1 MSTTLI
7 APEDL
12 QRSLASS
19 AGYDRGLATWA
30 LEVVSNTAMLVA
42 NRFDWTPENVPP
54 AVQSVISM
62 AAATAVFMACCLPFL
77 DRTITLSWQS
87 FAAIGLL
94 CLSKILEF
102 KLSAIILDEISAFE
116 LKAWLGIT
124 LFMSYATDI
133 FLGEKPSIFKFL
145 FIVLTVAGLVFIAKS
160 GRTDS
165 GNINYR
171 RIVVPLVFYLLA
183 RYGYGIVVRASE
195 NYISST
201 MALFFALI
209 LMAIILLPRAKP
221 LEIFKKNQKG
231 AWVVVL
237 TKIPNVAGLLAEN
250 AVIAVSLASASFIQ
264 PMILCSL
271 FVIALIRKEPI
282 TKLRFIG
289 SVICMVGIIGFQV
302 C

>member
-1 MSTTLI
+1 MFLLILVVVCYTICSLSDKYAVSTAKFNGDELGF
-7 APEDL
+7 L
-12 QRSLASS
+12 
-19 AGYDRGLATWA
+19 
-30 LEVVSNTAMLVA
+30 
-42 NRFDWTPENVPP
+42 
-54 AVQSVISM
+54 M

-116 LKAWLGIT
+116 LN
-124 LFMSYATDI
+124 
-133 FLGEKPSIFKFL
+133 
-145 FIVLTVAGLVFIAKS
+145 VLTVAGLVFIAKS

>member
-1 MSTTLI
+1 
-7 APEDL
+7 
-12 QRSLASS
+12 
-19 AGYDRGLATWA
+19 
-30 LEVVSNTAMLVA
+30 
-42 NRFDWTPENVPP
+42 
-54 AVQSVISM
+54 
-62 AAATAVFMACCLPFL
+62 
-77 DRTITLSWQS
+77 
-87 FAAIGLL
+87 
-94 CLSKILEF
+94 
-102 KLSAIILDEISAFE
+102 
-116 LKAWLGIT
+116 
-124 LFMSYATDI
+124 MSYATDI

-221 LEIFKKNQKG
+221 LEIFKKNQKD

>member
-1 MSTTLI
+1 M
-7 APEDL
+7 
-12 QRSLASS
+12 
-19 AGYDRGLATWA
+19 
-30 LEVVSNTAMLVA
+30 
-42 NRFDWTPENVPP
+42 
-54 AVQSVISM
+54 
-62 AAATAVFMACCLPFL
+62 
-77 DRTITLSWQS
+77 
-87 FAAIGLL
+87 
-94 CLSKILEF
+94 SKILEF

-231 AWVVVL
+231 AWVV

-289 SVICMVGIIGFQV
+289 SVICMVGIIGFQI

>member
-1 MSTTLI
+1 MFLLILVVVCYTICSLSDKYAVSTAKFNGDELGF
-7 APEDL
+7 L
-12 QRSLASS
+12 
-19 AGYDRGLATWA
+19 
-30 LEVVSNTAMLVA
+30 
-42 NRFDWTPENVPP
+42 
-54 AVQSVISM
+54 M

-201 MALFFALI
+201 MALFL
-209 LMAIILLPRAKP
+209 
-221 LEIFKKNQKG
+221 
-231 AWVVVL
+231 
-237 TKIPNVAGLLAEN
+237 
-250 AVIAVSLASASFIQ
+250 
-264 PMILCSL
+264 
-271 FVIALIRKEPI
+271 
-282 TKLRFIG
+282 
-289 SVICMVGIIGFQV
+289 
-302 C
+302 

>member
-1 MSTTLI
+1 MFLLILVVVCYTICSLSDKYAVSTAKFNGDELGF
-7 APEDL
+7 L
-12 QRSLASS
+12 
-19 AGYDRGLATWA
+19 
-30 LEVVSNTAMLVA
+30 
-42 NRFDWTPENVPP
+42 
-54 AVQSVISM
+54 M

-77 DRTITLSWQS
+77 DRTITFSWQS

-102 KLSAIILDEISAFE
+102 KLSAII
-116 LKAWLGIT
+116 
-124 LFMSYATDI
+124 
-133 FLGEKPSIFKFL
+133 LGEKPSIFKFL

-271 FVIALIRKEPI
+271 FVIALIRKESI

-289 SVICMVGIIGFQV
+289 SVICMAGIIGFQV

>member
-1 MSTTLI
+1 MFLLILVVVCYTICSLSDKYAVSTAKFNGDELGF
-7 APEDL
+7 L
-12 QRSLASS
+12 
-19 AGYDRGLATWA
+19 
-30 LEVVSNTAMLVA
+30 
-42 NRFDWTPENVPP
+42 
-54 AVQSVISM
+54 M

-160 GRTDS
+160 GRSDS

-250 AVIAVSLASASFIQ
+250 AVIAVIYPAYDTVFAVCYSAHKKRAYHKAEIYRQRYLYGGHNRISNMLKKTSDVFK
-264 PMILCSL
+264 
-271 FVIALIRKEPI
+271 FVR
-282 TKLRFIG
+282 RF
-289 SVICMVGIIGFQV
+289 VV
-302 C
+302 

>member
-1 MSTTLI
+1 MFLLILVVVCYTICSLSDKYAVSTAKFNGDELGF
-7 APEDL
+7 L
-12 QRSLASS
+12 
-19 AGYDRGLATWA
+19 
-30 LEVVSNTAMLVA
+30 
-42 NRFDWTPENVPP
+42 
-54 AVQSVISM
+54 M

-77 DRTITLSWQS
+77 DRTITFSWQS

-145 FIVLTVAGLVFIAKS
+145 FIAKS

>member
-1 MSTTLI
+1 MFLLILVVVCYTICSLSDKYAVSTAKFNGDELGF
-7 APEDL
+7 L
-12 QRSLASS
+12 
-19 AGYDRGLATWA
+19 
-30 LEVVSNTAMLVA
+30 
-42 NRFDWTPENVPP
+42 
-54 AVQSVISM
+54 M

-133 FLGEKPSIFKFL
+133 FLGEKPSVFKFL

-195 NYISST
+195 NVLCAYTYGYHTSAKGEASGDIQEKSKGCMGGCAYKDSECGRSACGERCYCCESCECVIYPAYDTVFAVCYSAHKKRAYHKAEIYRQRYLYGGHNRISNMLKNKTSDV
-201 MALFFALI
+201 
-209 LMAIILLPRAKP
+209 
-221 LEIFKKNQKG
+221 FKFVRRF
-231 AWVVVL
+231 VV
-237 TKIPNVAGLLAEN
+237 
-250 AVIAVSLASASFIQ
+250 
-264 PMILCSL
+264 
-271 FVIALIRKEPI
+271 
-282 TKLRFIG
+282 
-289 SVICMVGIIGFQV
+289 
-302 C
+302 

>member
-1 MSTTLI
+1 MFLLILVVVCYTICSLSDKYAVSTAKFNGDELGF
-7 APEDL
+7 L
-12 QRSLASS
+12 
-19 AGYDRGLATWA
+19 
-30 LEVVSNTAMLVA
+30 
-42 NRFDWTPENVPP
+42 
-54 AVQSVISM
+54 M

-183 RYGYGIVVRASE
+183 RYGHAAGGKRHRRNAPVRPRPEDHLRRAAAAHGALRHQPVVGHLARTARR
-195 NYISST
+195 
-201 MALFFALI
+201 
-209 LMAIILLPRAKP
+209 PP
-221 LEIFKKNQKG
+221 LT
-231 AWVVVL
+231 V
-237 TKIPNVAGLLAEN
+237 PN
-250 AVIAVSLASASFIQ
+250 
-264 PMILCSL
+264 C
-271 FVIALIRKEPI
+271 
-282 TKLRFIG
+282 T
-289 SVICMVGIIGFQV
+289 
-302 C
+302 

>member
-1 MSTTLI
+1 MFLLILVVVCYTICSLSDKYAVSTAKFNGDELGF
-7 APEDL
+7 L
-12 QRSLASS
+12 
-19 AGYDRGLATWA
+19 
-30 LEVVSNTAMLVA
+30 
-42 NRFDWTPENVPP
+42 
-54 AVQSVISM
+54 M

-183 RYGYGIVVRASE
+183 RYGYGIERRRIT
-195 NYISST
+195 Y
-201 MALFFALI
+201 
-209 LMAIILLPRAKP
+209 PRP
-221 LEIFKKNQKG
+221 
-231 AWVVVL
+231 WR
-237 TKIPNVAGLLAEN
+237 
-250 AVIAVSLASASFIQ
+250 
-264 PMILCSL
+264 CSL
-271 FVIALIRKEPI
+271 RLYLWLSYFCQGRSLWRYSRKI
-282 TKLRFIG
+282 KRAHGWSCLQRFR
-289 SVICMVGIIGFQV
+289 MWQV
-302 C
+302 CLRRTLLLL

>member
-1 MSTTLI
+1 MFLLILVVVCYTICSLSDKYAVSTEKFNGDELGF
-7 APEDL
+7 L
-12 QRSLASS
+12 
-19 AGYDRGLATWA
+19 
-30 LEVVSNTAMLVA
+30 
-42 NRFDWTPENVPP
+42 
-54 AVQSVISM
+54 M

-160 GRTDS
+160 GRMDS

-171 RIVVPLVFYLLA
+171 RIVVPLAFYLLA

-289 SVICMVGIIGFQV
+289 SVICMVGIIGFQI